1 MLAARAGRY
10 DYQCHDKICHNA
22 LFCDAADIIFIL
34 SFFFHQ
40 LPTGIGSSWLDV
52 NILD

>member
-34 SFFFHQ
+34 SFFFINYQ
-40 LPTGIGSSWLDV
+40 LALEAAG
-52 NILD
+52 